1 MRDYFFS
8 EFKNL
13 KKISL
18 IFLLTFINT
27 IGFAFADLKY
37 SLKEIEKLRNDKEAR
52 SEFVKEKEA
61 SKLLSIYNEKQ
72 REQLKNSFYEA
83 FLDFANYTPWKCEL
97 ALFKTFTAQLQKE
110 KLLTDERSI
119 SEYLKVLRASHAID
133 DILYSILVSLKDD
146 HFGFQKLNFDRHGSI
161 VTFKNKKLVK
171 NNPLK
176 DLFSSFEVWPDEEK
190 SCVYQEYVNLR
201 KSIKNSKN
209 KISDKS
215 SHFEALVE
223 KALQKEIISLQTY
236 NGLKYLNKKSNVN
249 KRTIWIE
256 DYFAIVLNAKNN
268 MIPHNRPLPPKV
280 IEKQDPFS
288 TKRVRRLSRL
298 TRRTLLYQKYSETQI
313 ILLAQV
319 LQKASKRMGVDP
331 DTKTLPPVI
340 TQEFRKI
347 NEKGEEETYVETIEI
362 DTQSQYN
369 LARRLMRKDMT
380 ELQMM
385 DIFSRTIITYED
397 VIMAAFETGYISF
410 EDIEYAIRYDDLWNP
425 EISRQEKVIGF
436 VRSVLGY
443 ATFLLPPPWNVTTS
457 IVLGI
462 AEGLVSKQFVN
473 GAENDNPSTFIE

>member
-1 MRDYFFS
+1 L
-8 EFKNL
+8 EIAN
-13 KKISL
+13 
-18 IFLLTFINT
+18 
-27 IGFAFADLKY
+27 AELKY
-37 SLKEIEKLRNDKEAR
+37 TIKEVEKLQNDKEAR
-52 SEFVKEKEA
+52 SEFVETKEVK
-61 SKLLSIYNEKQ
+61 KLLDLYNESQ
-72 REQLKNSFYEA
+72 RGLIKKSFYEA

-97 ALFKTFTAQLQKE
+97 TLFKTFIAELKKE
-110 KLLTDERSI
+110 KLPTSELKV
-119 SEYLKVLRASHAID
+119 SEYLKVLRAIHAID
-133 DILYSILVSLKDD
+133 DILYSILVSLKED
-146 HFGFQKLNFDRHGSI
+146 HFGFQELNLNRHGPRL
-161 VTFKNKKLVK
+161 TFKNKKLVK
-171 NNPLK
+171 NNPLQ
-176 DLFSSFEVWPDEEK
+176 DLFASFQNWPDEEK
-190 SCVYQEYVNLR
+190 TCLYQEYVNLR

-215 SHFEALVE
+215 SHFESLLDTAL
-223 KALQKEIISLQTY
+223 KKEIINLQTY
-236 NGLKYLNKKSNVN
+236 NGLKYLDKKSNVN
-249 KRTIWIE
+249 KRRIWIE
-256 DYFAIVLNAKNN
+256 DYFAIILHAKNN
-268 MIPHNRPLPPKV
+268 MVPHNRTLPPKI
-280 IEKQDPFS
+280 IEQQDSFS
-288 TKRVRRLSRL
+288 SKRVRRLSRL

-340 TQEFRKI
+340 TQEFRTV
-347 NEKGEEETYVETIEI
+347 NNKGEEETHIETIEI

-425 EISRQEKVIGF
+425 EVPRHEKVIGF
-436 VRSVLGY
+436 VKSILGY